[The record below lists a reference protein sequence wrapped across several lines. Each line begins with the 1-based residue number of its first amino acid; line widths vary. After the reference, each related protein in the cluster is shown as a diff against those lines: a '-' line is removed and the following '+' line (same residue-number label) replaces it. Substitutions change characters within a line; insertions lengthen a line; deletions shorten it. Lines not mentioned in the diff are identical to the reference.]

1 MTENFMSVS
10 NAPLTDV
17 QIVEM
22 ILFYCISRS
31 DTNPIAHRLLDRF
44 GSIESILRAEE
55 SELSSVFG
63 MGNASAKTLKRI
75 RNAFFRYRE
84 LSHSLH
90 RNSRLTKKTVC
101 DGILSALRDS
111 AFGLRET
118 PPFMIL
124 CFSDS
129 GKIVSVQYFSKVTA
143 ETLHSF
149 SAAHSKNESTVVFCV
164 SDACIDLDEVAKK
177 EFLSIESKTFSKCN
191 INVIAHITKELTVKF
206 TVIQ

>member
-63 MGNASAKTLKRI
+63 MGNASADRK
-75 RNAFFRYRE
+75 
-84 LSHSLH
+84 
-90 RNSRLTKKTVC
+90 
-101 DGILSALRDS
+101 
-111 AFGLRET
+111 
-118 PPFMIL
+118 
-124 CFSDS
+124 
-129 GKIVSVQYFSKVTA
+129 SVV
-143 ETLHSF
+143 
-149 SAAHSKNESTVVFCV
+149 
-164 SDACIDLDEVAKK
+164 
-177 EFLSIESKTFSKCN
+177 
-191 INVIAHITKELTVKF
+191 
-206 TVIQ
+206 